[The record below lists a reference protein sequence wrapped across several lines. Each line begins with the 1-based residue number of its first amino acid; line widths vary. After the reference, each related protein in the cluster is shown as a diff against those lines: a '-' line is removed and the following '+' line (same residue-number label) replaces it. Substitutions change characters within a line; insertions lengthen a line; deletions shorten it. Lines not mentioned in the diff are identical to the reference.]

1 MIKYSIRKGT
11 PADLQASYDIRK
23 NALGEYVKQTWGWDE
38 DWQWKYHLEDFN
50 PEILYMVEIDGVPV
64 ATLEEIPEDGA
75 ILVSGI
81 YIIDKYQSMGIGKE
95 LMKSVMADALKD
107 NKSVKLQVLKVN
119 NRAKEFYQRL
129 GFEVFDESKSH
140 YKMIYHHKSKNL

>member
-50 PEILYMVEIDGVPV
+50 PEILYVIEIDGVPV
-64 ATLEEIPEDGA
+64 ATLEEIPEDDA
-75 ILVSGI
+75 ILITGI

-95 LMKSVMADALKD
+95 LMKSVMADALKE

-119 NRAKEFYQRL
+119 DRAKEFYIRL

-140 YKMIYHHKSKNL
+140 YKMIYRYKSE

>member
-1 MIKYSIRKGT
+1 MINYTIRKAT
-11 PADLQASYDIRK
+11 TADLQASYDIRK

-50 PEILYMVEIDGVPV
+50 PEILYIVEIDGVPV
-64 ATLEEIPEDGA
+64 ATLEEIPEDDA
-75 ILVSGI
+75 ILVTGI

-95 LMKSVMADALKD
+95 LMKSVMAHALKE
-107 NKSVKLQVLKVN
+107 NKCVKLQVLKVN
-119 NRAKEFYQRL
+119 PRAKEFYLRL

-140 YKMIYHHKSKNL
+140 YKMIYRHNSE